1 MYAFI
6 ELFVVLAFALGWLVI
21 EYVCRRLD
29 REKEAREREA
39 RARQADDARTRG
51 S

>member
-6 ELFVVLAFALGWLVI
+6 ELLVVLAFAAGWLVL
-21 EYVCRRLD
+21 EAVCRRLD

-39 RARQADDARTRG
+39 QARQSDDARKPG
-51 S
+51 E